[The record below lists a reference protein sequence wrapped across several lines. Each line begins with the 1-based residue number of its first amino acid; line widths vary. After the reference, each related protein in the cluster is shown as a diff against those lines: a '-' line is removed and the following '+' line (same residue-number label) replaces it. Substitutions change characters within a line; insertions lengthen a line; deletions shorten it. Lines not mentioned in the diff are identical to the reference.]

1 MVQTGTKR
9 LCKRISIW
17 SASVVGVVLIAAAA
31 YIGYLYHKADAALAN
46 IAGSEPTTADTAGN
60 SGAAENG
67 AKDEKPITFLLAGID
82 SRQGSGGTLNTDVI
96 MLAALD
102 PDSRAATL
110 VSLPRD
116 LQLKPENL
124 PAHKANYY
132 YAHYYNKDR
141 DTAIAN
147 TKKLFSEL
155 LHVPIDYMAVINFDG
170 FRKLVD
176 ALGGLTIDV
185 DMDMRYTDSEDG
197 TNIDLRKGLQT
208 LDGKQTLDFVRYRKS
223 NRGTEESTDL
233 ARNKRQQQVLDQLL
247 GKLTSLNGLTQWG
260 NVLDIIGQS
269 VKTDIPESLLRQ
281 WIVNIRDMKPQTIDY
296 IPIDGRWDSPYIVP
310 TEEDFEKAIAALRSR
325 IGLAND
331 GSATGSDSEAYDFTQ
346 TIGLD
351 ASNGGKPS
359 DGKPTGSGHSP
370 GGGKTGSTLPQTK
383 PTKPVLPQQPDGETV
398 ADSTYVTGS
407 VYKK

>member
-1 MVQTGTKR
+1 MLTGTKR
-9 LCKRISIW
+9 LWKRISIW
-17 SASVVGVVLIAAAA
+17 SASVVGVVLIAAAV

-46 IAGSEPTTADTAGN
+46 IAGSEPPTANTAGN
-60 SGAAENG
+60 NKAAETG
-67 AKDEKPITFLLAGID
+67 AKGEKPITFLLAGID

-102 PDSRAATL
+102 PNSRAATL

-132 YAHYYNKDR
+132 YAYYYNKDR

-147 TKKLFSEL
+147 TKKLFGEL
-155 LHVPIDYMAVINFDG
+155 LHIPIDYMAIINFDG

-269 VKTDIPESLLRQ
+269 VKTDIPESQLRQ

-310 TEEDFEKAIAALRSR
+310 SEEDFEKAIAALRTR
-325 IGLAND
+325 IGLETG
-331 GSATGSDSEAYDFTQ
+331 GSATGSGSGAYDFTK

-351 ASNGGKPS
+351 ASRGGKPS
-359 DGKPTGSGHSP
+359 DGKPAGSGNPP
-370 GGGKTGSTLPQTK
+370 GGGKTGSTLSPTQPAK
-383 PTKPVLPQQPDGETV
+383 PGLPQQPGGTTV
-398 ADSTYVTGS
+398 SDATYVSGS